1 MDSWKLRQVL
11 MREYRSAVNGQTSEG
26 DEGFP
31 QELYEGLTE
40 MIDENERLRMLIDH
54 YRMVLKDA
62 IR

>member
-1 MDSWKLRQVL
+1 

-40 MIDENERLRMLIDH
+40 MIDENERLRMLVDH
-54 YRMVLKDA
+54 YRSVLKDA